1 VAGYPLPPD
10 LNLGAE
16 FVHDAI
22 TALGP
27 DVALATVNLDIFRAH
42 FIEPDQKGIL
52 VPLETAF
59 KSKNADKMK
68 TGDEV
73 ETDDEMETDDE
84 SVDEMETGEEMET
97 VDEMEIG
104 DEVESGN

>member
-10 LNLGAE
+10 LNFGAE
-16 FVHDAI
+16 SVHDAI

-27 DVALATVNLDIFRAH
+27 DVTLATVNLDIFRAH
-42 FIEPDQKGIL
+42 FLEPDQKGIL
-52 VPLETAF
+52 VPLESAV

-73 ETDDEMETDDE
+73 ESD
-84 SVDEMETGEEMET
+84 DEMETGEEMET
-97 VDEMEIG
+97 VDEVEIGDEMEIG